1 MRPHI
6 SSIAHNYLELKYS
19 RLVRDQPAIMKHQT
33 SSHFQLKKISLA
45 VLAGVSFAGI
55 EAWSK
60 DVEDSGSCEKIE
72 SMDSQVQTS
81 ALGNELEIISWNIQ
95 KTSNP
100 GWQKDL
106 ASLTDTANLVFI
118 QEAVLEADY
127 SASIPADNHR
137 AFAPGYRRGELQTG
151 VMTVSE
157 SNPTVACDLSISEPW
172 LRTPKATSISQ
183 YSLHE
188 RDENLLV
195 INLHAV
201 NFAFGT
207 RSYNKQLSELDEYLE
222 AHPGP
227 VILAG
232 DLNTWSRK
240 RLNLVNDFMS
250 RHGLTA
256 VTFEPDHRSKVFGKA
271 LDHIYV
277 RGLEAHFAETIKVDS
292 SDHNPL
298 RVRLRLL

>member
-1 MRPHI
+1 
-6 SSIAHNYLELKYS
+6 
-19 RLVRDQPAIMKHQT
+19 MKKQAT
-33 SSHFQLKKISLA
+33 SLFQLKKISLA

-60 DVEDSGSCEKIE
+60 DIEDSESCEKIE
-72 SMDSQVQTS
+72 PRDSQVQPST
-81 ALGNELEIISWNIQ
+81 LGSELEIISWNIQ

-100 GWQKDL
+100 SWKNDL
-106 ASLTDTANLVFI
+106 ASLSDSANLVFI

-127 SASIPADNHR
+127 SASIPANRHR
-137 AFAPGYRRGELQTG
+137 EFAPGYRRGELQTG
-151 VMTVSE
+151 VMTFSE
-157 SNPTVACDLSISEPW
+157 NRPTVACDLSIREPW

-188 RDENLLV
+188 REENLLV

-201 NFAFGT
+201 NFAFGIK
-207 RSYNKQLSELDEYLE
+207 SYNKQLAALDEYLE

-232 DLNTWSRK
+232 DLNTWSEK
-240 RLNLVNDFMS
+240 RLNLVNDFMTS
-250 RHGLTA
+250 HGLTA
-256 VTFEPDHRSKVFGKA
+256 VTFEPDNRSKVFGKA

-277 RGLEAHFAETIKVDS
+277 RGLEAQFAETIKVNS

-298 RVRLRLL
+298 RVRLRFL

>member
-1 MRPHI
+1 
-6 SSIAHNYLELKYS
+6 
-19 RLVRDQPAIMKHQT
+19 MKEQT
-33 SSHFQLKKISLA
+33 TSHFHLKQIALA
-45 VLAGVSFAGI
+45 ILAGISFAGI

-60 DVEDSGSCEKIE
+60 DIEDSESCKKIE
-72 SMDSQVQTS
+72 SMDNHVPTS

-95 KTSNP
+95 KASSP
-100 GWQKDL
+100 SWQNDL
-106 ASLTDTANLVFI
+106 ASLTDSANLVFI

-127 SASIPADNHR
+127 SESIPVDTHR
-137 AFAPGYRRGELQTG
+137 EFAPGYRRGELQTG
-151 VMTVSE
+151 VMTVSKT
-157 SNPTVACDLSISEPW
+157 NPTVTCDLSINEPW

-183 YSLHE
+183 YSLLEH
-188 RDENLLV
+188 DDNLLV

-201 NFAFGT
+201 NFAFGIK
-207 RSYNKQLSELDEYLE
+207 SYNEQLTALDEYLE

-232 DLNTWSRK
+232 DLNTWSKR
-240 RLNLVNDFMS
+240 RLNLVNDYMAK
-250 RHGLTA
+250 HGLTA
-256 VTFEPDHRSKVFGKA
+256 VTFEPDYRSKVFGKA

-277 RGLEAHFAETIKVDS
+277 RGMEAQFAETIRVDS